1 MQKHTN
7 KKKKQIPEQEKLQQK
22 RKTAGRKD
30 ERVAE

>member
-7 KKKKQIPEQEKLQQK
+7 KKKKTDTEQGKLQQK

-30 ERVAE
+30 ERAAE

>member
-7 KKKKQIPEQEKLQQK
+7 KKKKTDTRTGKLQQK